1 MLSDEQHRIHEEL
14 LAIHASLAHAAELGA
29 SRARRSPDPILRA
42 RWLAIAAARAE
53 FRDRVA
59 SRIAAVGGAPP
70 PVANQTLPTPA
81 AELARLLRADLATAH
96 ALSARCR
103 RIARLATALGDA
115 ESGALLERLAVEGL
129 GHAAELAR
137 SLALHYAREARA
149 AAQ

>member
-1 MLSDEQHRIHEEL
+1 MADERQRVVHEL
-14 LAIHASLAHAAELGA
+14 LAVHAALAHGAELGA
-29 SRARRSPDPILRA
+29 CRARRTPDPILRA

-53 FRDRVA
+53 FRDRIGARLA
-59 SRIAAVGGAPP
+59 SVQGAPP
-70 PVANQTLPTPA
+70 PVGNHPLPTPA
-81 AELARLLRADLATAH
+81 GEVARLLRADLATAH

-103 RIARLATALGDA
+103 RIARLTTALGDA

-149 AAQ
+149 AAH

>member
-1 MLSDEQHRIHEEL
+1 MAEERQRVVDELVSLHG
-14 LAIHASLAHAAELGA
+14 ALAHAAELGA
-29 SRARRSPDPILRA
+29 CRARRTPDPILRA

-53 FRDRVA
+53 FRDRVDA
-59 SRIAAVGGAPP
+59 RLAALKAAPTPP
-70 PVANQTLPTPA
+70 PGPALPTPA
-81 AELARLLRADLATAH
+81 AEVARLLRADLATAH

-103 RIARLATALGDA
+103 RIARVATALGDA

>member
-1 MLSDEQHRIHEEL
+1 MVHDRQRIPDELVSL
-14 LAIHASLAHAAELGA
+14 LGALAHAAELGA
-29 SRARRSPDPILRA
+29 CRARRTPDPILRA

-59 SRIAAVGGAPP
+59 ARIAAIQGSSPAPTP
-70 PVANQTLPTPA
+70 QPLPTPA
-81 AELARLLRADLATAH
+81 AEVARLLRADLATAH

-103 RIARLATALGDA
+103 RIARVATALGDA

>member
-1 MLSDEQHRIHEEL
+1 MPEDRQRIVDELHSL
-14 LAIHASLAHAAELGA
+14 HAALAHAAELGA
-29 SRARRSPDPILRA
+29 CRARRTPDPILRA

-53 FRDRVA
+53 FRDRVGA
-59 SRIAAVGGAPP
+59 RLAAVLGQS
-70 PVANQTLPTPA
+70 PVPSAQPLPTPV
-81 AELARLLRADLATAH
+81 AEVARLLRADLATAH

-103 RIARLATALGDA
+103 RIARVATHLGDP

-137 SLALHYAREARA
+137 SLALHYAREART

>member
-1 MLSDEQHRIHEEL
+1 MADDRQRVLEEL
-14 LAIHASLAHAAELGA
+14 LAVHGALAHAAELGA

-53 FRDRVA
+53 FRDRVGA
-59 SRIAAVGGAPP
+59 RVAAVQGAPP
-70 PVANQTLPTPA
+70 PLFPHVLPTPA
-81 AELARLLRADLATAH
+81 VEVARLLRADLATAH

-103 RIARLATALGDA
+103 RIARLATALGDPDT
-115 ESGALLERLAVEGL
+115 GALLERLAVEGL

>member
-1 MLSDEQHRIHEEL
+1 MSDDRQRIVDEL
-14 LAIHASLAHAAELGA
+14 LALHAALAHAAELGA
-29 SRARRSPDPILRA
+29 SRARRTPDPILRA

-53 FRDRVA
+53 FRDRVGA
-59 SRIAAVGGAPP
+59 RIAAVHGVPP
-70 PVANQTLPTPA
+70 QPSAQALPTPA
-81 AELARLLRADLATAH
+81 AEVARLLRADLATAH

-103 RIARLATALGDA
+103 RIARLTTALHDP